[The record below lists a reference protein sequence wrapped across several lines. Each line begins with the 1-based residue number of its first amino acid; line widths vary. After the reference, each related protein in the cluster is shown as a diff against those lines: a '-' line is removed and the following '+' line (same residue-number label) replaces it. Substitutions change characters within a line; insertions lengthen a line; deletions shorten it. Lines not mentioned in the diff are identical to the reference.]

1 VVAVL
6 ETARPVEI
14 EGQQPTLDPGTTVI
28 LLAEVEGEVLCAGPS
43 GRLFK
48 LPSSRVPDLFRNV
61 DTSSDPLAGGAG
73 LGALLSLLLVGGGAL
88 CAAEAEGGGS
98 ITDLGDALWYG
109 INTVSTVGVGD
120 VAPETPAG
128 KLIASAMMA
137 LGNPLYARVGQN
149 LLGS

>member
-1 VVAVL
+1 MVAVAKTIRSF
-6 ETARPVEI
+6 EVE
-14 EGQQPTLDPGTTVI
+14 GSPPPLDPGTTVI
-28 LLAEVEGEVLCAGPS
+28 LLAEVEGEVLCAGPE

-48 LPSSRVPDLFRNV
+48 IPAAEVPGIFRTV
-61 DTSSDPLAGGAG
+61 

-98 ITDLGDALWYG
+98 IHDLGDALWYG

-137 LGNPLYARVGQN
+137 LGNPLYAKVGQG
-149 LLGS
+149 LLGG